1 MSDEEGKIIQFP
13 TNRITRPVERPDSKE
28 DVQFKRRIEKEQTK
42 KFIETTVDDLSLDLI
57 RRFVS
62 LAVKTN
68 NVNFLKDLALL
79 VDVMR
84 GLLYRDFGLNHP
96 AQRLIDKMVQVVPS
110 NGQNAAKIDYSS
122 VLEFKKKSSKPLNE
136 DIQNELND
144 LYNGSDMFESDMDLD
159 D

>member
-1 MSDEEGKIIQFP
+1 MSDEDAKIIQFP

>member
-28 DVQFKRRIEKEQTK
+28 DVQFKKRIEKEQTK

>member
-1 MSDEEGKIIQFP
+1 
-13 TNRITRPVERPDSKE
+13 
-28 DVQFKRRIEKEQTK
+28 
-42 KFIETTVDDLSLDLI
+42 
-57 RRFVS
+57 VS

>member
-1 MSDEEGKIIQFP
+1 MSDEDAKIIQFP

-28 DVQFKRRIEKEQTK
+28 DVQFKKRIEKEQTK

-96 AQRLIDKMVQVVPS
+96 AQRLIDKMVHVVPS

>member
-1 MSDEEGKIIQFP
+1 MSDEDAKIIQFP

-28 DVQFKRRIEKEQTK
+28 DVQFKKRIEKEQTK

>member
-1 MSDEEGKIIQFP
+1 MNDDKIIQFP
-13 TNRITRPVERPDSKE
+13 TGKIKRNVQNPGTKE
-28 DVQFKRRIEKEQTK
+28 DIQFRKRIEKEQTK
-42 KFIETTVDDLSLDLI
+42 KFIETTVDSISLDLI
-57 RRFVS
+57 RRFVN

-68 NVNFLKDLALL
+68 NVTFLKDLALL

-84 GLLYRDFGLNHP
+84 GLMYRDFNLNHP
-96 AQRLIDKMVQVVPS
+96 AQRLVDKMVSVVP
-110 NGQNAAKIDYSS
+110 NHNEQVAKIDYSK

>member
-1 MSDEEGKIIQFP
+1 MNDEKIIQFP
-13 TNRITRPVERPDSKE
+13 TNKIKRNVQSPGSKE
-28 DVQFKRRIEKEQTK
+28 DLQFRKRIEKEQTK
-42 KFIETTVDDLSLDLI
+42 KFIETTVDSISLDLI
-57 RRFVS
+57 RRFVN

-68 NVNFLKDLALL
+68 NVSFLKDLALL

-84 GLLYRDFGLNHP
+84 GLLYRDFSLNHP
-96 AQRLIDKMVQVVPS
+96 AQRLVDKMVTVVP
-110 NGQNAAKIDYSS
+110 NQGEQVAKIDYSK

-136 DIQNELND
+136 DVANELND

>member
-13 TNRITRPVERPDSKE
+13 TNRITRSVERPDSKE
-28 DVQFKRRIEKEQTK
+28 DVQFKKRIEKEQTK
-42 KFIETTVDDLSLDLI
+42 KFIETTVDDISLDLI

-68 NVNFLKDLALL
+68 NANFLKDLALL

-110 NGQNAAKIDYSS
+110 NGQNAAKIDYSK

-136 DIQNELND
+136 DVQNELMD